1 LACGEAS
8 PGTGHARTCRIW
20 ARRILVFAPQAVTRM
35 NPSAAALAILIAVL
49 TAQVDAGTIRSN
61 SAKAE
66 FKREHPCP
74 ATGARSG
81 PCGGYVIDH
90 VIPVACAGPDAPS
103 NMQWQTIAEGKAKDR
118 WEVKGCRR

>member
-1 LACGEAS
+1 M
-8 PGTGHARTCRIW
+8 R
-20 ARRILVFAPQAVTRM
+20 
-35 NPSAAALAILIAVL
+35 NSAQVALAIVLGMLIAN
-49 TAQVDAGTIRSN
+49 ADARTIRNS

-66 FKREHPCP
+66 FKRLHPCP

-90 VIPVACAGPDAPS
+90 VIPLAYGGPDAPS

-118 WEVKGCRR
+118 WELKGCRR